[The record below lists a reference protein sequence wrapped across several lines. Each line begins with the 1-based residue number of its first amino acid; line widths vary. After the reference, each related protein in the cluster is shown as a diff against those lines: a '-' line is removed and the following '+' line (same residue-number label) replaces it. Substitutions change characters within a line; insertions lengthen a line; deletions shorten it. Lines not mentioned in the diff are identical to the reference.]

1 LTRQGWPRPSPTG
14 DAAKNTFCQIVA
26 NDLECQSQVY
36 NPPELVMRDSRPQL
50 LDILFDDASST
61 EQSPLRIVQQRAAAL
76 LKLNRAV
83 KGLLPAPMQPWC
95 RVGNYRQGV
104 LVLEIANASWM
115 MRLRYEQPALLSA
128 LRAQILPS
136 LSSID
141 IRINPS
147 LMAKMENASQIAIKN
162 KAIASESMPVR
173 HLSAQ
178 SAEEL
183 RGLASR
189 SPEKLR
195 KALERLAELA
205 GEGAK
210 TTSRNK

>member
-1 LTRQGWPRPSPTG
+1 
-14 DAAKNTFCQIVA
+14 
-26 NDLECQSQVY
+26 
-36 NPPELVMRDSRPQL
+36 MRDSRPQL

-61 EQSPLRIVQQRAAAL
+61 EQSPLRNVQQRAAAL

-83 KGLLPAPMQPWC
+83 KGLLPSPMQPWC

-147 LMAKMENASQIAIKN
+147 LMAKMENASQIAEKN
-162 KAIASESMPVR
+162 KAIAAESMPVR
-173 HLSAQ
+173 HLSSQ
-178 SAEEL
+178 SADEL
-183 RGLASR
+183 RGLAGR

-195 KALERLAELA
+195 KALERLADLA
-205 GEGAK
+205 GESAR

>member
-1 LTRQGWPRPSPTG
+1 
-14 DAAKNTFCQIVA
+14 
-26 NDLECQSQVY
+26 
-36 NPPELVMRDSRPQL
+36 MRNSRPQL
-50 LDILFDDASST
+50 LDILFDDAT
-61 EQSPLRIVQQRAAAL
+61 AAGQSPLRVVQQRAAAL

-83 KGLLPAPMQPWC
+83 KGLLPPPMQPWC

-147 LMAKMENASQIAIKN
+147 LMVKTENLSQDNEKTGGS
-162 KAIASESMPVR
+162 KGPLPPVR
-173 HLSAQ
+173 QISKQ
-178 SAEEL
+178 SADEL
-183 RGLASR
+183 RLLASR

-195 KALERLAELA
+195 KALERLAEMA

>member
-1 LTRQGWPRPSPTG
+1 MS
-14 DAAKNTFCQIVA
+14 
-26 NDLECQSQVY
+26 
-36 NPPELVMRDSRPQL
+36 MRESRPQL
-50 LDILFDDASST
+50 LDVLFDDAIAA
-61 EQSPLRIVQQRAAAL
+61 ENGPLHNVQQRATAL

-83 KGLLPAPMQPWC
+83 KGLLPSQLQPWC
-95 RVGNYRQGV
+95 RVANYRQSV
-104 LVLEIANASWM
+104 LVLETANASWL

-147 LMAKMENASQIAIKN
+147 LMASGHNMTQNAEKSSGNTEKSPPLRQL
-162 KAIASESMPVR
+162 SLES
-173 HLSAQ
+173 AK
-178 SAEEL
+178 EL

-195 KALERLAELA
+195 TILERLAALA
-205 GEGAK
+205 GESAS
-210 TTSRNK
+210 TTKSDK

>member
-1 LTRQGWPRPSPTG
+1 
-14 DAAKNTFCQIVA
+14 
-26 NDLECQSQVY
+26 
-36 NPPELVMRDSRPQL
+36 MRVNRPQL
-50 LDILFDDASST
+50 LDVLFDDAIAA
-61 EQSPLRIVQQRAAAL
+61 ENGPLHNVQQRATAL

-83 KGLLPAPMQPWC
+83 KGLLPSQLQPWC
-95 RVGNYRQGV
+95 RVANYRQSV
-104 LVLEIANASWM
+104 LVLETANASWL

-147 LMAKMENASQIAIKN
+147 LMAKGHNITQDAVKSSQNPEK
-162 KAIASESMPVR
+162 SPPLRQLSLES
-173 HLSAQ
+173 AK
-178 SAEEL
+178 EL

-195 KALERLAELA
+195 TILERLAALA
-205 GEGAK
+205 GESANATK
-210 TTSRNK
+210 SDDNK

>member
-1 LTRQGWPRPSPTG
+1 
-14 DAAKNTFCQIVA
+14 
-26 NDLECQSQVY
+26 
-36 NPPELVMRDSRPQL
+36 MRDSRPQL

-61 EQSPLRIVQQRAAAL
+61 EKSPLRLVQQRAAAL

-83 KGLLPAPMQPWC
+83 KGLLPAPMKQWC

-147 LMAKMENASQIAIKN
+147 LMVKVENGSQFKDQASA
-162 KAIASESMPVR
+162 AASAEKPFR
-173 HLSAQ
+173 QLSAQ

-183 RGLASR
+183 MIVASR

-195 KALERLAELA
+195 KALERLAGLA
-205 GEGAK
+205 GESVK
-210 TTSRNK
+210 PTSRNK